1 MQQFPFHFKE
11 ETFTLTLKMREEDK
25 SVNHTLF
32 SLDPCIKETYLNDSA
47 FTCPEPHYRPTF
59 LDQPSE
65 IPRQPC
71 IKETYLYD
79 STVIRPQP
87 HYRPILLDQPSEN
100 PRHPRESYFQSPL
113 LYDSTF
119 SPPEAHSRP
128 TLWGQTSENPRQP
141 FIRETYLHDSGL
153 ACPQPRYRPTLWD
166 QPNKNPSSLFM
177 KPQLDISGMKCSDT
191 VYRTSPVWA
200 DPSTTGIHNLP
211 VLSEVFGTK
220 KKKKTKHN
228 NKRADAVTRHIE
240 DIKRRQNKIDNV
252 DFLKNQLDIPGMI
265 SSKTV
270 YRTPPVW
277 AAPSSTGLGP
287 TPDEPF
293 GENKGRKKYC
303 DFKRVNPVFHHLDE
317 QKRNQSKLDNPIG
330 LTPYGLTPIGLSP
343 IGLTPIGL
351 SPIVLTPIG
360 FTPIGLSPFGFTP
373 IGLTPIGLSPI
384 GLTPIGLTTIGFSP
398 MGLSPIG
405 LTPIGLSPIGLSPI
419 DLSPIGLT
427 PIGLTPIGLT
437 PIGLTPIG
445 LSPFGFSKQQR
456 HVPETLFFRW
466 SEYDDDPVI

>member
-1 MQQFPFHFKE
+1 MGHIIFSPEQDKAFIAFLQAKIMQQFPFHFKE

-166 QPNKNPSSLFM
+166 QPNKNPSLFM

-317 QKRNQSKLDNPIG
+317 QKRNQSKLDKMKKVTWGDDGTSSKSSMKVPTDTYSYQPEDFPFLPKREDPDFSSFGSSALITHVEDSFLG
-330 LTPYGLTPIGLSP
+330 HSPAEELPCTHVEQKMMWSWPY
-343 IGLTPIGL
+343 
-351 SPIVLTPIG
+351 VA
-360 FTPIGLSPFGFTP
+360 
-373 IGLTPIGLSPI
+373 
-384 GLTPIGLTTIGFSP
+384 
-398 MGLSPIG
+398 
-405 LTPIGLSPIGLSPI
+405 
-419 DLSPIGLT
+419 
-427 PIGLTPIGLT
+427 
-437 PIGLTPIG
+437 
-445 LSPFGFSKQQR
+445 
-456 HVPETLFFRW
+456 E
-466 SEYDDDPVI
+466 E